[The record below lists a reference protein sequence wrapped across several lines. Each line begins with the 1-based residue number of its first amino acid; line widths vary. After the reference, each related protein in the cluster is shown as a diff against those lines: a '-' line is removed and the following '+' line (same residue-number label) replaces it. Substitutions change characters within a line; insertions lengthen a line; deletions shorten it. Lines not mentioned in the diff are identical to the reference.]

1 MSDYFIETTSKLRNL
16 FYNLFYL
23 ILCSFEKTFCSSCKC
38 TSFCTTISEIFKA
51 DILWP
56 WIGVEVF
63 LFSSMFIVEQQG
75 SQQFKKLGC

>member
-1 MSDYFIETTSKLRNL
+1 MYILSTTV
-16 FYNLFYL
+16 
-23 ILCSFEKTFCSSCKC
+23 
-38 TSFCTTISEIFKA
+38 SEIFKD

-75 SQQFKKLGC
+75 SQQFKKLCCSGIQQGDKDQTLALFRSFLRRVLARWRTD

>member
-38 TSFCTTISEIFKA
+38 TSFPPQFLRFLKPIFFG
-51 DILWP
+51 L
-56 WIGVEVF
+56 GVEVF
-63 LFSSMFIVEQQG
+63 LFSSMFIVEQLG